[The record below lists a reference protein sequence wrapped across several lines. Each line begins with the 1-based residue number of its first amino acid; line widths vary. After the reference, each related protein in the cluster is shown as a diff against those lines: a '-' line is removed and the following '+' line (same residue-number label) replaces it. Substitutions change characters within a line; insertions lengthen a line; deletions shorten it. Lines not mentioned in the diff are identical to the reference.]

1 MSGSFVPKCKET
13 ILYRFGVK
21 KNFEVTMG
29 IILFFGVLAFIA
41 FYFFNGAY
49 NDLKNREKEINKITQ
64 EKIQY
69 IVKLE
74 SKQKEEHKKLTQNV
88 KELENYIENKRK
100 ELSLEK
106 EAWEEEKERLL
117 SETRDLISSFN
128 DGFIKGRTWL
138 AEAFSEYLNLKD
150 LEVECALVVKPNSAW
165 KSSEI
170 VSEIRKSRNK
180 MAKELKLLEYQIA
193 SYEEYFPFL
202 SEYRDA
208 ILDELVDMRNEV
220 EEEMLEIDP
229 ALALGYLS
237 REEYLK
243 LPNTVKFQKALDRY
257 WEKDKSKIEI
267 GRLYERYVGYLY
279 ERDGWRVRFEGAL
292 KGFEDFGRDLIC
304 KKGNK
309 TEIVQCKCWSQH
321 RVIREKHIMQLFGT
335 TILYRIT
342 ENIRDVEPIF
352 ATTTELSEEAKM
364 VAKELRIK
372 VVEKKLER
380 YPMIKCN
387 INPSSKEKIYHLPF
401 DQQYDRVVIGNAEGE
416 LYAETI
422 EEAENAGFRRA
433 FKWKG
438 GEIQE

>member
-1 MSGSFVPKCKET
+1 MLNRPCPESSRSYTGCWDRGRKKTNGFLSHSVFWRQWDPGRRMGDKKE
-13 ILYRFGVK
+13 
-21 KNFEVTMG
+21 
-29 IILFFGVLAFIA
+29 
-41 FYFFNGAY
+41 
-49 NDLKNREKEINKITQ
+49 
-64 EKIQY
+64 
-69 IVKLE
+69 
-74 SKQKEEHKKLTQNV
+74 
-88 KELENYIENKRK
+88 KRK
-100 ELSLEK
+100 
-106 EAWEEEKERLL
+106 
-117 SETRDLISSFN
+117 D
-128 DGFIKGRTWL
+128 
-138 AEAFSEYLNLKD
+138 
-150 LEVECALVVKPNSAW
+150 
-165 KSSEI
+165 I
-170 VSEIRKSRNK
+170 V
-180 MAKELKLLEYQIA
+180 
-193 SYEEYFPFL
+193 
-202 SEYRDA
+202 
-208 ILDELVDMRNEV
+208 
-220 EEEMLEIDP
+220 
-229 ALALGYLS
+229 
-237 REEYLK
+237 
-243 LPNTVKFQKALDRY
+243 
-257 WEKDKSKIEI
+257 
-267 GRLYERYVGYLY
+267 
-279 ERDGWRVRFEGAL
+279 

-304 KKGNK
+304 KKGHK

>member
-1 MSGSFVPKCKET
+1 MGFIGAVVFFSFL
-13 ILYRFGVK
+13 I
-21 KNFEVTMG
+21 
-29 IILFFGVLAFIA
+29 FIVFQSA
-41 FYFFNGAY
+41 KD
-49 NDLKNREKEINKITQ
+49 DLKNKGNKILEKIKSERSNIYILRREKK
-64 EKIQY
+64 
-69 IVKLE
+69 
-74 SKQKEEHKKLTQNV
+74 
-88 KELENYIENKRK
+88 KELEYFINKTNEMEHDIENKKK
-100 ELSLEK
+100 ELDIEK
-106 EAWEEEKERLL
+106 KAWKEEKERLL
-117 SETRDLISSFN
+117 SETKDLVSNFDN
-128 DGFIKGRTWL
+128 GFIKGRRWL

-150 LEVECALVVKPNSAW
+150 LEVECSLVVKPNSAW

-180 MAKELKLLEYQIA
+180 MAKELKFLEYQIA

-208 ILDELVDMRNEV
+208 ILDELIDMRNEV

-237 REEYLK
+237 KEEYLK
-243 LPNTVKFQKALDRY
+243 LPNAVKFQKALDRY
-257 WEKDKSKIEI
+257 WERDKSKIEI
-267 GRLYERYVGYLY
+267 GRMYERYVGYLY
-279 ERDGWRVRFEGAL
+279 EKDGWRVRFEGAL

-342 ENIRDVEPIF
+342 ENIDDVKPIF

-364 VAKELRIK
+364 VAKELSIE
-372 VVEKKLER
+372 VIEKRLER

-401 DQQYDRVVIGNAEGE
+401 DQQYDRVVIGNTEGE

-438 GEIQE
+438 GEVEA